1 MTATAINPR
10 SERYTT
16 VAITLHWVIAAAI
29 VGMIAGG
36 MYMVNLTHTLE
47 TNRALIGAIGY
58 EGPSAEQLSAMGGQI
73 EWLYQFH
80 KSVGITILILTIA
93 RIIWRVMNPPP
104 ALPADMKRLEKT
116 ASHAV
121 HMGFYFIMIALPLT
135 GWLYSSVSTKLD
147 IPIVLFELISWP
159 DIPFVEGLK
168 TDAASGLV
176 RNSHEILGKIT
187 IALLLLHVAGAIKH
201 EIGADEGVLKRM
213 IPRLFGKTTAPQ
225 APSRGAVV
233 AFGSAAAVFA
243 LIAGAPVLASAMTA
257 GPAASTQADF
267 TPNWTVDFDQSSIQ
281 FSGIHDGNPYS
292 GNFGNWDAAIDF
304 DPAAPEAGRAK
315 VTVNTGTATASQKL
329 YTDSLRAPEW
339 LNTSAFPTAEIEIT
353 NITGVETNG
362 YTSTATL
369 TLKDI
374 TVETE
379 FQFVLTIEGDTATMT
394 GQTTYQRTPLDL
406 GQVSDPT
413 ADWVS
418 EDVTVDVEVV
428 AVRK

>member
-1 MTATAINPR
+1 MTTHTAGN

-29 VGMIAGG
+29 IGMIAGG

-58 EGPSAEQLSAMGGQI
+58 DGPSAEQLSAMGGQV

-104 ALPADMKRLEKT
+104 APDPHMKPLEKT
-116 ASHAV
+116 ASHLV

-159 DIPFVEGLK
+159 DMPFVEGLK
-168 TDAASGLV
+168 TEAASGAV
-176 RNSHEILGKIT
+176 RTSHDLLGKLT

-201 EIGADEGVLKRM
+201 EISAEQGVLKRM
-213 IPRLFGKTTAPQ
+213 IPDLFGKTTKPA
-225 APSRGAVV
+225 APSRGALI
-233 AFGSAAAVFA
+233 AFGSALGVFA
-243 LIAGAPVLASAMTA
+243 LIAGGPVLASAAA
-257 GPAASTQADF
+257 GNTVASTQADF
-267 TPNWTVDFDQSSIQ
+267 TPNWTVDYDASTIT
-281 FSGIHDGNPYS
+281 FSGQHDGNDFS
-292 GNFGNWDAAIDF
+292 GTFGNWDAAIDF
-304 DPAAPEAGRAK
+304 DPDSPETSRVQ
-315 VTVNTGTATASQKL
+315 VTVTTGSATASQKL
-329 YTDSLRAPEW
+329 YTDSLKSPEW
-339 LNTSAFPTAEIEIT
+339 FNVAAFPTAEVVISD
-353 NITGVETNG
+353 ITGVETNG

-374 TVETE
+374 SVATE
-379 FQFVLTIEGDTATMT
+379 FQFVVEIESDTATMT
-394 GQTTYQRTPLDL
+394 GQTTFERTPLDL
-406 GQVSDPT
+406 GQASDPT

-418 EDVTVDVEVV
+418 EEITVDVKVI
-428 AVRK
+428 ATRS